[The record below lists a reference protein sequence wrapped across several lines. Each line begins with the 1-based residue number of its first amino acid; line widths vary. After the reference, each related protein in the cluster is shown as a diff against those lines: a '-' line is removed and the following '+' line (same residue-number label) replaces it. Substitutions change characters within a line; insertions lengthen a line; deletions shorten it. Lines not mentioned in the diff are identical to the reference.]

1 MEFRYRYLGKTTVAS
16 DSASTE
22 MSFTPDSLRPPTY
35 FVGQLH
41 QRLAFREAIS
51 ALHDVVI
58 SDQRFKPKDQSQY
71 LAWLAQ
77 NEQKLLAEFIEQ
89 KGRLTTELSTITHR
103 LRDMNRQS
111 DAILS
116 PFYKAQRR
124 YFDHIYIHNRDAWY
138 VLDPV
143 ISVHPDELFFECFS
157 DDESSYGKL
166 SCSHN
171 VFTNISD
178 TACGT
183 TNIDYSEGLYEEFQ
197 KIRSYKRTTF
207 AIDPGGFAVK
217 TGDGEGFDEKKIDL
231 PDGWVRG
238 FLQVSSA
245 MTLPM
250 VTLRLHPM
258 DVHNI
263 CFALRRKKE
272 RVGPRSL
279 RFKLTPGEPVRLS
292 LDPWNTE
299 ISCPRSIYT
308 GPEKREIRI
317 WGRRRLHILERLI
330 PVARHFT
337 VHLLGDGLPSFYVA
351 DLGDMSFT
359 LGLSGWTANDWSRLG
374 NFDLLAPRADVDE
387 FTLRRVYTALQE
399 NWCESAPSLARRLH
413 IDEATVKSALA
424 VYSQH
429 GQVLYDLASGLY
441 RIRELSREPL
451 PFAQLRFSSERE
463 AKAEKFVEAKLVKV
477 ETRDR
482 TAEGMRIAGSVLDN
496 AVNYKTSIVIDDDQ
510 RLRDAGCQC
519 FFWQQNRLRKGP
531 CEHMLALRLTSS
543 S

>member
-1 MEFRYRYLGKTTVAS
+1 VEFKYRYLGKSAVSS
-16 DSASTE
+16 DSGSTD

-35 FVGQLH
+35 FVGQLR
-41 QRLAFREAIS
+41 QRLGFREAIS
-51 ALHDVVI
+51 ALHDVVV

-77 NEQKLLAEFIEQ
+77 NEQKLLAEFIER
-89 KGRLTTELSTITHR
+89 KRRLTEELSSVTHR
-103 LRDMNRQS
+103 LGEMNRQS
-111 DAILS
+111 TQILA
-116 PFYKAQRR
+116 PFYQAQRR
-124 YFDHIYIHNRDAWY
+124 YFDHLYVHDRDIWY
-138 VLDPV
+138 LLDPV

-166 SCSHN
+166 SCSY
-171 VFTNISD
+171 NIFEHIGD
-178 TACGT
+178 KACGT
-183 TNIDYSEGLYEEFQ
+183 TNIDYSYGLYQEFQ

-217 TGDGEGFDEKKIDL
+217 TGDGDGFDEKKIDL

-263 CFALRRKKE
+263 CYALRRKKE

-279 RFKLTPGEPVRLS
+279 RFLLTPGEPIRLS
-292 LDPWNTE
+292 LDPWKTE
-299 ISCPRSIYT
+299 IPCPRSIYT

-330 PVARHFT
+330 PVAQHFT

-374 NFDLLAPRADVDE
+374 NFDLLAPRAEVDE
-387 FTLRRVYTALQE
+387 FTLRRVYSALAE
-399 NWCESAPSLARRLH
+399 TWCETSSSLAHRLH
-413 IDEATVKSALA
+413 IDESVVKSALA

-429 GQVLYDLASGLY
+429 GQVLYDLAGGLY
-441 RIRELSREPL
+441 RIRELSREPI
-451 PFAQLRFSSERE
+451 PFAKLRFSSERE
-463 AKAEKFVEAKLVKV
+463 EKADKFVAAGLVKV
-477 ETRDR
+477 ESRDR
-482 TAEGMRIAGSVLDN
+482 TADGVRISGSVLDN
-496 AVNYKTSIVIDDDQ
+496 AVTYKTSIVIDDDQ

-519 FFWQQNRLRKGP
+519 YFWQQNRLRKGP
-531 CEHMLALRLTSS
+531 CEHMLALRRSS
-543 S
+543 P